1 LEETSVIAAS
11 TELLSAVLTSSP
23 YDSFPRLASLAS
35 PLPVA
40 TLAIKGAV
48 RGLNCPER
56 FEPVYGGYANGRG
69 EIVLFA
75 KDIAYRVNFRN
86 QILKQRP
93 PLNLGAQARYDAT
106 EAGEDF
112 EYGNKTFR
120 RLSLQQ
126 ITDICATGHFR
137 MGSRF

>member
-1 LEETSVIAAS
+1 MESKCN
-11 TELLSAVLTSSP
+11 LLSPFCGLSCAVI
-23 YDSFPRLASLAS
+23 RS

-48 RGLNCPER
+48 RGLNGSEH
-56 FEPVYGGYANGRG
+56 FEQVYGGYANGRG

-75 KDIAYRVNFRN
+75 KDLAYRVNFKN
-86 QILKQRP
+86 QILKQWP
-93 PLNLGAQARYDAT
+93 PLNVGAQARYDAT

-120 RLSLQQ
+120 RLSRRQ
-126 ITDICATGHFR
+126 ITDICTAGHFR
-137 MGSRF
+137 VGSRF

>member
-1 LEETSVIAAS
+1 MI
-11 TELLSAVLTSSP
+11 
-23 YDSFPRLASLAS
+23 DSQ
-35 PLPVA
+35 LPVA

-48 RGLNCPER
+48 RGLNCPEHS
-56 FEPVYGGYANGRG
+56 EPVFGGYANGRG

-75 KDIAYRVNFRN
+75 KDLAYRVDFKY

-93 PLNLGAQARYDAT
+93 PLNLGAQARYDVT

-112 EYGNKTFR
+112 AYGNKTFR

-126 ITDICATGHFR
+126 ITDICTAGHFR
-137 MGSRF
+137 VGSRF